1 MSYKVSLTNAALC
14 DLEEIDDYLTA
25 TDSPQTAKRILGKM
39 EEGLLSLRDM
49 PERGSYPRE
58 LLQLG
63 IREFREIILKPYRI
77 VYRVRGRRIYIY
89 LIADG
94 RRDMRTLLSQRLL
107 GA

>member
-1 MSYKVSLTNAALC
+1 MSYKVSLTNAALR

-39 EEGLLSLRDM
+39 EGGILGLRDM

-77 VYRVRGRRIYIY
+77 VYRIRGKRIYIY